1 MSKDS
6 SAKYYQKYKKGYKK
20 RLVKVSKIFPEKKK
34 KIKQDYRWKRHKNLP
49 EAEKQSFFV
58 YRKNYFKSYYFKFF

>member
-34 KIKQDYRWKRHKNLP
+34 KIKQDYRWKRYKNLP
-49 EAEKQSFFV
+49 EAEKQRFFV
-58 YRKNYFKSYYFKFF
+58 YRKNYFRSYYFEFF